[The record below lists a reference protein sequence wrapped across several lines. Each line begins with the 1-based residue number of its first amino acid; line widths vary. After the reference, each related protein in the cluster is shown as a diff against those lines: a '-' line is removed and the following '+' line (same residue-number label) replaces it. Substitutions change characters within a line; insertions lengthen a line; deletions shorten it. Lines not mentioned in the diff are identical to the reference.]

1 MNVKMYGR
9 TPDSGIRFGC
19 ELIIRSI
26 HEEDSNIHVGSL
38 IIYVCRLINQ
48 YM

>member
-1 MNVKMYGR
+1 MDGK
-9 TPDSGIRFGC
+9 TPDPVIRFGS

-38 IIYVCRLINQ
+38 IIYKCRLINQ